1 MLISRK
7 PRASAVRVIVTD
19 LGPLVS
25 DTRSAQARSVL
36 CRAIAIPV
44 LLLVSA
50 ANMLAAHPVAQ
61 LNGKTESAKDAVDRA
76 TGKALQGDV
85 NSAVKILLDEPAS
98 EYSSEDMEWRS
109 CMIDRF
115 GRASKVVELSIN
127 DPWIAEL
134 AKTYLVYWR
143 RSMTKA
149 FDRVAAER
157 ELVNAVSRL
166 AARPLRTNGDFDKV
180 EEEIAIRA
188 GAHGFHALLG
198 VTAPFHELMLWRKQ
212 TVQDRQVHL
221 PEGPYSVRVTLLED
235 FALRGWGFY
244 ATCGRRST
252 GGWATEE
259 GLFAVVPAYTSLD
272 DETFLV
278 RFLAHETQHFA
289 DKHNF
294 GKLEPWE
301 MEYRAKLTELTQAVS
316 TQDSTLQ
323 RICENRSQVKDSAH
337 AYANFHVVRDLEQ
350 LLGPTRSNICG
361 PSGHKGQALRDAAK
375 VKLFADSEARK
386 RSKPR

>member
-1 MLISRK
+1 VNVC
-7 PRASAVRVIVTD
+7 AV
-19 LGPLVS
+19 
-25 DTRSAQARSVL
+25 
-36 CRAIAIPV
+36 
-44 LLLVSA
+44 
-50 ANMLAAHPVAQ
+50 HPVAQ
-61 LNGKTESAKDAVDRA
+61 LNESSESAKHALDRA

-85 NSAVKILLDEPAS
+85 TSAVKILLDVPAS

-115 GRASKVVELSIN
+115 GRSSKVVELSIN

-134 AKTYLVYWR
+134 AKIYLVYWR

-149 FDRVAAER
+149 FDRAAAGR
-157 ELVNAVSRL
+157 ELENAVSRL
-166 AARPLRTNGDFDKV
+166 ADRSLRNNGDFDKV
-180 EEEIAIRA
+180 EEEIATRA

-259 GLFAVVPAYTSLD
+259 GLFAVVPAYKSLD

-301 MEYRAKLTELTQAVS
+301 MEYRAKLTELTLAVS

-337 AYANFHVVRDLEQ
+337 AYANFQVVRGLEQ
-350 LLGPTRSNICG
+350 LLGPTRPNICG
-361 PSGHKGQALRDAAK
+361 PSGSKGQALRDAAK
-375 VKLFADSEARK
+375 ARLFADSEERK
-386 RSKPR
+386 RSKPRCHAHGVSYAPGGRLP

>member
-1 MLISRK
+1 MVD
-7 PRASAVRVIVTD
+7 PRVLVTD
-19 LGPLVS
+19 PGTLVS
-25 DTRSAQARSVL
+25 DMRSAQPQFVL
-36 CRAIAIPV
+36 SRIIAVPV
-44 LLLVSA
+44 LLLAFAVNVFA
-50 ANMLAAHPVAQ
+50 VHPVAQ
-61 LNGKTESAKDAVDRA
+61 LNESTQAAKHAVDCA

-85 NSAVKILLDEPAS
+85 TSAVKILLDVPAS
-98 EYSSEDMEWRS
+98 EYSSEEMEWRS
-109 CMIDRF
+109 CMVDRF
-115 GRASKVVELSIN
+115 GRSGKVVELSIDN
-127 DPWIAEL
+127 PWIAEI
-134 AKTYLVYWR
+134 AEIYLVYWR
-143 RSMTKA
+143 RSMTKPS
-149 FDRVAAER
+149 DRVDAER
-157 ELVNAVSRL
+157 KLESAVSRL
-166 AARPLRTNGDFDKV
+166 AGLSLRNDGDFDKV
-180 EEEIAIRA
+180 EEEIATRA
-188 GAHGFHALLG
+188 RAHGFHALLG

-221 PEGPYSVRVTLLED
+221 PEGPYSVKVTLLDD

-259 GLFAVVPAYTSLD
+259 GLFAVVPAYKSLD

-337 AYANFHVVRDLEQ
+337 AYANFQVIRDLEQ
-350 LLGPTRSNICG
+350 LLGPTRPNICG
-361 PSGHKGQALRDAAK
+361 PSGSKGQVLRDAAK
-375 VKLFADSEARK
+375 AKLLADSEARK
-386 RSKPR
+386 RSKTR